1 MKTIVEELKE
11 KLKSGEKVGF
21 TYTKRNGETRH
32 AYGTKN
38 LDVVK
43 DIDENA
49 VPSGTGTPKDG
60 VISYFDLDKNAWR
73 SFREDSLVSIDN

>member
-1 MKTIVEELKE
+1 MSTLVEELKE
-11 KLKSGEKVGF
+11 KLKSGEKVRF
-21 TYTKRNGETRH
+21 TYTKKNGDTRH

-43 DIDENA
+43 DIDENMI
-49 VPSGTGTPKDG
+49 PTGTGITKDG

-73 SFREDSLVSIDN
+73 SFREDSLVSID